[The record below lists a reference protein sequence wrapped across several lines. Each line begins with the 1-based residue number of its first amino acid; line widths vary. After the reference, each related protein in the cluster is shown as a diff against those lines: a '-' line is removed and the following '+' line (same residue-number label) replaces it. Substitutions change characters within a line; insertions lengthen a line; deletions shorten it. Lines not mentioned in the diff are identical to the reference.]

1 MTSTPKTMTMAGRI
15 GRFVALPILSAG
27 IIGGAA
33 VGLAG
38 AANAAAV
45 VTPAPSPAIVAVPQ
59 TTAEPATDA
68 TPGWWWHR
76 HHPSLLDPSA
86 AANFT
91 YPGM

>member
-1 MTSTPKTMTMAGRI
+1 MKTNIVRRI
-15 GRFVALPILSAG
+15 ALPIVSAG
-27 IIGGAA
+27 LIGGAA

-59 TTAEPATDA
+59 TYAQPATDA

-76 HHPSLLDPSA
+76 HHPSLLDPTA

-91 YPGM
+91 PPGM